1 MKKAKI
7 MLLTIA
13 VLATVGTMLAFKV
26 KKVGSLSIC
35 YIEALQE
42 PSPIACTKT
51 LEDCETGRGGS
62 GTQIYYTSTTNLDN
76 CGNLRCSSTANVIL
90 D

>member
-13 VLATVGTMLAFKV
+13 VLATVGTALAFKV
-26 KKVGSLSIC
+26 KKNGTTSYC
-35 YIEALQE
+35 YIEGTQIPNPL
-42 PSPIACTKT
+42 ACIKTKEEAT
-51 LEDCETGRGGS
+51 AARVS
-62 GTQIYYTSTTNLDN
+62 GTQFYYTSTTNLAA
-76 CGNLRCSSTANVIL
+76 CGTLACTSTGLNFE